1 MCVGRATETD
11 LLQKDTQDM
20 EARLS
25 TLQERMKQQD
35 AVAAQSAGK
44 AGAGATWGSA
54 RKDKGSVSS
63 YGKEIKEKVKKQLET
78 TVPRE
83 SLLRNTASTRRM
95 MQTNDGDFKSKG
107 TAPILWQLPV
117 NFRHPVVVGC

>member
-1 MCVGRATETD
+1 
-11 LLQKDTQDM
+11 M

-35 AVAAQSAGK
+35 AAAAQSTAK

-63 YGKEIKEKVKKQLET
+63 YGKEVKEKVKKQLET

-83 SLLRNTASTRRM
+83 SLLRSTASARRM
-95 MQTNDGDFKSKG
+95 MQTNDGDFKTKG
-107 TAPILWQLPV
+107 NEYRLWQLPV
-117 NFRHPVVVGC
+117 DFVTICRVRCG